1 MNGTA
6 AQGQE
11 SCGGTGAGT
20 AQRSD
25 SDSSQRHGWRSGGT
39 AFEKGF
45 TGSPI
50 DIINVYYIYYTYIY
64 IYMYVCMHV
73 DIHNVFFIVYRDTHA
88 KTMYGFHFSISSNS
102 RIEDVDLEKG
112 LKGATRFELKHP
124 WLAVKP
130 FRYDI
135 RTPGK

>member
-1 MNGTA
+1 MF
-6 AQGQE
+6 
-11 SCGGTGAGT
+11 SI
-20 AQRSD
+20 
-25 SDSSQRHGWRSGGT
+25 
-39 AFEKGF
+39 F
-45 TGSPI
+45 TI
-50 DIINVYYIYYTYIY
+50 H